1 MQLIRALLAHYT
13 FLKQERAFP
22 ENLSSKAWDL
32 LCMMLRHPDIISP
45 KLKGSVLDLPC
56 SVSFDKTSAGY
67 VAAVPELPG
76 CVATGRT
83 IQETLRN
90 IKNAILSRRNAR
102 LSHRPSL
109 SARS

>member
-1 MQLIRALLAHYT
+1 MQLIRALCAHYK
-13 FLKQERAFP
+13 FIRRKQAFP
-22 ENLSSKAWDL
+22 EDLSPNGWIL
-32 LCMMLRHPDIISP
+32 LRMMLSQPDIISP

-56 SVSFDKTSAGY
+56 PVSFDKTSVGY

-90 IKNAILSRRNAR
+90 IKNA
-102 LSHRPSL
+102 LSHRTSPSVC
-109 SARS
+109 R